1 MDMNNSLLNSN
12 YTDDLIDQM
21 EKGELTN
28 EFLLDESSQQLTLN
42 QKIVNTSKRFF
53 NISTK
58 FYRQKSDTSIDMN
71 MSVSSETS
79 NDSGSGS
86 VSPFLDD
93 NDHFYWELPEHDYD
107 SKMDDSNLEEFYGE
121 YRSFILENVPK
132 NSQSKRTSLSTKSPS
147 KMNENSN
154 SNPFLKT
161 NKSNQGLLGS
171 RNNIR
176 KAKYH
181 SFKQI
186 SNSL

>member
-28 EFLLDESSQQLTLN
+28 EYLLDDSSQHLTLN

-58 FYRQKSDTSIDMN
+58 FYRQKSDTSIDM
-71 MSVSSETS
+71 SFSSETS

-107 SKMDDSNLEEFYGE
+107 SKIDDSNLEEFYGE

-132 NSQSKRTSLSTKSPS
+132 NSKSKRTTLSTNNPS
-147 KMNENSN
+147 KMNEN

-161 NKSNQGLLGS
+161 NKNNQGLLGS

-181 SFKQI
+181 SFKQF